1 MVRTGEQEQEGY
13 RSKLFNFRG
22 MFESTGRHTKSLSVD
37 TASALDPTE
46 DGSAS
51 SRSQGSKPLND
62 VDQKVPK
69 ARVISKEEIAA
80 KEAKEKL
87 LQGEEHYLP
96 MRLRA
101 SLVKIVIMVEVKK
114 KIRGPRH
121 FFQKLIFPSFGW
133 KGILTKRAIYSTVL

>member
-1 MVRTGEQEQEGY
+1 M
-13 RSKLFNFRG
+13 
-22 MFESTGRHTKSLSVD
+22 SVD

-114 KIRGPRH
+114 KKKKRPETL
-121 FFQKLIFPSFGW
+121 FFKNLSSLPLAGKES
-133 KGILTKRAIYSTVL
+133 